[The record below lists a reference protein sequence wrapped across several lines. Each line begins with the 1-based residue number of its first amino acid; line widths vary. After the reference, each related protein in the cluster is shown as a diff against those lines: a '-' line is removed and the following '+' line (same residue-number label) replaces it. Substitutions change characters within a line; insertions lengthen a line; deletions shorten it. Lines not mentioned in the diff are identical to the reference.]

1 MTDHVEPLGPADF
14 VYAYYEALGRFVP
27 FNRLHAESA
36 KESAIRFA
44 VRKLRDLRGG
54 SMPRDISALEK
65 DLAAAL
71 EKYTVRDHLRRSN
84 TVLGMRGNIINDS
97 CLTYTRWWHTCNSAP
112 PLVVFASTAGISAK
126 EILGVC
132 CACVRTVLPI
142 VKGSTVPQEVIDAV
156 ERWCDGRLKISDLRD
171 LHYAARS
178 SASRIASSTREH
190 PEAPSYWGSEV
201 AQAAADLL
209 QGALYNNGQAG
220 ASAALQKM
228 NRIGALVVDGKKP
241 GDAFPDMIR
250 SRIKWCVLWPMV
262 RAKEGGRLP

>member
-71 EKYTVRDHLRRSN
+71 EKYTVRDHLRRSG
-84 TVLGMRGNIINDS
+84 TVLGMRASLINDQ
-97 CLTYTRWWHTCNSAP
+97 CLTYARWWHTCNSAP
-112 PLVVFASTAGISAK
+112 PMAVFASTAGISTK
-126 EILGVC
+126 EILSVC
-132 CACVRTVLPI
+132 CACVRTVLPL
-142 VKGSTVPQEVIDAV
+142 VEGSITPQKVIDMV
-156 ERWCDGRLKISDLRD
+156 ERWCDGQAETLDLRNLLRD
-171 LHYAARS
+171 ARS
-178 SASRIASSTREH
+178 SASRIASHTKEH
-190 PEAPSYWGSEV
+190 PEVPSYWGSEV
-201 AQAAADLL
+201 AQAAAALL
-209 QGALYNNGQAG
+209 QGALDNNGQAG